1 MTANTLPTL
10 TPVAPNVVAQP
21 QPTVIAIATQKG
33 GVGKT
38 TTTVNLG
45 SRLAMAGYNV
55 LVVDLEPQAQAGTA
69 LGVTLG
75 GTTDAA
81 EAEAELQRSLG
92 FVLQMALQNFPRPHL
107 QEAMFDRTADVLD
120 GFEGNGRL
128 CVLASEEAS
137 MSAAQNAFLTK
148 PYAMTAL
155 LRRLILAEALGF
167 DFVLIDT
174 PPAVSHL
181 NAVALAAA
189 DFVVTLCVPEYQSI
203 KGALVL
209 SAATHAVEKNTDG
222 ECKPRLL
229 GALLNRSNP
238 ESSWTVQDV
247 EIRNGMV
254 GDGINAEPGRGLFPF
269 VTDIRRDVR
278 ISESYIHGKPAV
290 VRFLNQSCGK
300 QYTALVE
307 EILDRIELPRE
318 SWTIAEPVFEE
329 EASGD

>member
-1 MTANTLPTL
+1 MTANPLSPTL
-10 TPVAPNVVAQP
+10 TMDTSVAQKP
-21 QPTVIAIATQKG
+21 QPKVIAIATQKG

-45 SRLAMAGYNV
+45 ARLSMAGYNV
-55 LVVDLEPQAQAGTA
+55 LIVDLEPQAQAGTA
-69 LGVTLG
+69 LGITLG
-75 GTTDAA
+75 GATDAEE
-81 EAEAELQRSLG
+81 EAAELRRSLG
-92 FVLQMALQNFPRPHL
+92 FILQMALQNFPRPHL
-107 QEAMFDRTADVLD
+107 QEAMFDRTEDILE
-120 GFEGNGRL
+120 GFAGNGRL

-137 MSAAQNAFLTK
+137 MSAAQNAFITK

-155 LRRLILAEALGF
+155 LRRLILAEAQGF

-189 DFVVTLCVPEYQSI
+189 DFVMTLCVPEYQSI

-238 ESSWTVQDV
+238 ESAWTVQDV

-254 GDGINAEPGRGLFPF
+254 GDGIHAEPGRGLFPF
-269 VTDIRRDVR
+269 VTDVRRDVR
-278 ISESYIHGKPAV
+278 ISESYIHGTPAA
-290 VRFLNQSCGK
+290 VRFTNQSCGK

-318 SWTIAEPVFEE
+318 AWTIADPVLTEE
-329 EASGD
+329 DTDE

>member
-1 MTANTLPTL
+1 MTANTLPEV
-10 TPVAPNVVAQP
+10 TPGISPVVEVRRP
-21 QPTVIAIATQKG
+21 KVIAIATQKG

-45 SRLAMAGYNV
+45 ARLAMAGYNV
-55 LVVDLEPQAQAGTA
+55 LIVDLEPQAQAGTA

-75 GTTDAA
+75 GGVDADEAA
-81 EAEAELQRSLG
+81 ELGRSLG
-92 FVLQMALQNFPRPHL
+92 FILQMALQNFPRPHL
-107 QEAMFDRTADVLD
+107 QDAMFDRTEDVLD

-137 MSAAQNAFLTK
+137 MSAAQNAFITK

-155 LRRLILAEALGF
+155 LRRLLLAEAQQF

-189 DFVVTLCVPEYQSI
+189 DFVVTLCLPEYQSI

-238 ESSWTVQDV
+238 LSSWTVQDI

-254 GDGINAEPGRGLFPF
+254 GDGVNAEPGRGLFPF
-269 VTDIRRDVR
+269 VTDVRRDVR

-290 VRFLNQSCGK
+290 VRFTNQSCGK

-318 SWTIAEPVFEE
+318 TWTIAEPVLME
-329 EASGD
+329 GDADD

>member
-1 MTANTLPTL
+1 MTANTLPLATQ
-10 TPVAPNVVAQP
+10 VVSDVVGTP
-21 QPTVIAIATQKG
+21 QPKVIAIATQKG

-45 SRLAMAGYNV
+45 ARLAMAGYDV
-55 LVVDLEPQAQAGTA
+55 LIVDLEPQAQAGTA

-75 GTTDAA
+75 GAVDPEEAAA
-81 EAEAELQRSLG
+81 ELRRSLG
-92 FVLQMALQNFPRPHL
+92 FILQMALQNFPRPHL
-107 QEAMFDRTADVLD
+107 QEAMFDRTDDVLE

-137 MSAAQNAFLTK
+137 MSAAQNAFITK

-155 LRRLILAEALGF
+155 LRRLILAEAQGF
-167 DFVLIDT
+167 DYVLIDT

-189 DFVVTLCVPEYQSI
+189 DYVVTLCVPEYQSI

-254 GDGINAEPGRGLFPF
+254 GDGIDAEPGRGLFPF
-269 VTDIRRDVR
+269 VTDVRRDVR

-290 VRFLNQSCGK
+290 VRFTNQSCGK

-318 SWTIAEPVFEE
+318 TWTIADPVLVEE
-329 EASGD
+329 DVDE

>member
-1 MTANTLPTL
+1 MTANTLPL
-10 TPVAPNVVAQP
+10 TAAEDTGVVQAP
-21 QPTVIAIATQKG
+21 QPKVIAIATQKG

-45 SRLAMAGYNV
+45 ARLAMAGYNV
-55 LVVDLEPQAQAGTA
+55 LIVDLEPQAQAGTA
-69 LGVTLG
+69 LGITLG
-75 GTTDAA
+75 GADNADE
-81 EAEAELQRSLG
+81 EAAELQRSLG
-92 FVLQMALQNFPRPHL
+92 FILQMALQKFPRPHL
-107 QEAMFDRTADVLD
+107 QEAMFDRTDDVLD

-137 MSAAQNAFLTK
+137 MSAAQNSFITK

-155 LRRLILAEALGF
+155 LRRLLLAEAQGF

-222 ECKPRLL
+222 ECKPQLL

-238 ESSWTVQDV
+238 ESSWTVQDI

-254 GDGINAEPGRGLFPF
+254 GDGIDAEPGRGLFPF
-269 VTDIRRDVR
+269 VTDVRRDVR

-290 VRFLNQSCGK
+290 VRFTNQSCGK

-307 EILDRIELPRE
+307 EILDRMELPRAT
-318 SWTIAEPVFEE
+318 WTIAEPVLMEE
-329 EASGD
+329 DVDE